1 MSRVHD
7 IGGRFGTG
15 AVNPD
20 DNETFVKDW
29 HKRALALNLACGSLG
44 QWNIDASRHAR
55 ECLSAADY
63 TGFSYYE
70 KWLGGLTDSLVA
82 KGVLTVEELDAGR
95 GDGESPLADRALKA
109 ENVAPVLAGGSPYI
123 RDAET
128 PKFAVGSRVRARRP
142 ARNLVVPAGHT
153 RLPAYAAGAEGTVTL
168 QHGSHVFPD
177 SNAHGL
183 GEAPE
188 PLYAVRFAAQELWGA
203 DAHADDEV
211 VLDMWQ
217 SYLEPA

>member
-7 IGGRFGTG
+7 MGGRFGTG

-20 DNETFVKDW
+20 DNATFVKDW
-29 HKRALALNLACGSLG
+29 YKRALALNLACGSLG

-82 KGVLTVEELDAGR
+82 KGVLSLEELNAGR
-95 GDGESPLADRALKA
+95 GDGLSPLAGRALKA
-109 ENVAPVLAGGSPYI
+109 ENVAPVLASGSPYT
-123 RDAET
+123 REAA
-128 PKFAVGSRVRARRP
+128 PAAFAIGARVRARRP
-142 ARNLVVPAGHT
+142 AHNVAVPAGHT
-153 RLPAYAAGAEGTVTL
+153 RLPAYAAGAIGTVDL
-168 QHGSHVFPD
+168 HHGSHVFPD

-188 PLYAVRFAAQELWGA
+188 PLYAVCFAAQELWGP
-203 DAHADDEV
+203 DAHAEDEV
-211 VLDMWQ
+211 ILDMWQ